1 MITNVKLKNWRSHL
15 ESEFKFSNG
24 TNALLG
30 SMGSGKSSTMDAIC
44 FAFFGTFPNLQ
55 TKKLKLDD
63 VIMKKPS
70 EKNQA
75 EVEINFKIGNS
86 NYSLKRVIEKGKG
99 TTYSEIRENGK
110 LLEAPNSQR
119 VTEIVENSLK
129 VNYELFSKAIYSEQ
143 NAIDYFLTIP
153 KGQRMK
159 KIDELL
165 AIDKFER
172 ARSSAVSLSNKI
184 SERKAARQTLLDE
197 SDVKELEKIVFE
209 IRASLTEAIKE
220 KEMISQELLKTS
232 QEKSEMEEEL
242 KQLESVKDNWEL
254 VKGEQ
259 KKVDSLIGEI
269 KIALV
274 SMQDSLKGK
283 SREEIETS
291 LEDLKNKLATL
302 EKSLK
307 EKRQLYEK
315 IASSVNESK
324 GKLEFMRKEKILIL
338 EKQIQ
343 EKLNLKQ
350 KLDEIRKK
358 TGDDIPRQLE
368 EKKKNYEMILAEFQ
382 ELNLKINDLA
392 EVINYI
398 NSSEGLCPVCDTKL
412 SEERKNLLIQQKQ
425 LKISE
430 FKKKLEEASLKKALT
445 EKQLKTLEELS
456 STLQQ
461 MFNEVKD
468 LEEIKMNL
476 DNSKKMFV
484 ELTEL
489 VLKAENELTDV
500 RRAIEKSESDF
511 QEISRHKQNLDIL
524 LFQMKEYE
532 EKEKRFAE
540 LMKEKEHIE
549 TRAWELEQKITEGDL
564 ENKRKKYSQLLLI
577 EKELLTRSISLD
589 QLIKEKETRAGDYET
604 HLQQI
609 YKQKQEIETFEK
621 FIRDLKIFEKALQET
636 QLELRKEFVEAV
648 NFTMNDLW
656 STLYPYHD
664 FVGIRLNTEEGDYIL
679 QLMEKGGRW
688 MNVEGI
694 ASGGERSIAALALRI
709 AFSLVLVPQL
719 RWLILD
725 EPTANLDRQA
735 ISVLA
740 TVLREKIGKIVDQTF
755 LITHEEELEGAITGN
770 AYSLSRDKEK
780 DGITIALPLT

>member
-15 ESEFKFSNG
+15 DSEFNFSSG

-70 EKNQA
+70 EKDHA
-75 EVEINFKIGNS
+75 EVEIEFKSGNS
-86 NYSLKRVIEKGKG
+86 TYSLKRIVEKGKG

-165 AIDKFER
+165 AIDKFEKAR
-172 ARSSAVSLSNKI
+172 ASSVSLSNKI
-184 SERKAARQTLLDE
+184 SERKSARQTLLDQT
-197 SDVKELEKIVFE
+197 DTKEIEKIVFE
-209 IRASLTEAIKE
+209 IKNSLTEAIKE
-220 KEMISQELLKTS
+220 KETISEELLKIS
-232 QEKSEMEEEL
+232 EEKSEMENEL
-242 KQLESVKDNWEL
+242 KILESIKEKWE
-254 VKGEQ
+254 VVRTEQ
-259 KKVDSLIGEI
+259 SNLDSLIGET
-269 KIALV
+269 KKSLV
-274 SMQDSLKGK
+274 LMQDTIKGK
-283 SREEIETS
+283 SKEEVEKS
-291 LEDLKNKLATL
+291 LQELSSKLDSL

-307 EKRQLYEK
+307 EKRSMYEK
-315 IASSVNESK
+315 TASSVNESK
-324 GKLEFMRKEKILIL
+324 GKLQFMRKEKILLL
-338 EKQIQ
+338 EKEIQ
-343 EKLNLKQ
+343 EKMNTKL

-358 TGDDIPRQLE
+358 TGDDISKQVDDRKKGY
-368 EKKKNYEMILAEFQ
+368 EKIFSEFQ
-382 ELNLKINDLA
+382 ELNMKIKDLS

-398 NSSEGLCPVCDTKL
+398 NSSEGLCPVCDTRL

-425 LKISE
+425 LKITE
-430 FKKKLEEASLKKALT
+430 FKGKLQEVAQNKEIN

-456 STLQQ
+456 NTLQQ
-461 MFNEVKD
+461 MFNEVKN
-468 LEEIKMNL
+468 LEEMKMNL
-476 DNSKKMFV
+476 DNSKRMFI

-489 VLKAENELTDV
+489 VLKTENELTDV
-500 RRAIEKSESDF
+500 RRTIEQSEDEFKRMSGY
-511 QEISRHKQNLDIL
+511 KQNLDIL
-524 LFQMKEYE
+524 VFQMKEYE
-532 EKEKRFAE
+532 VKEKRFVE

-549 TRAWELEQKITEGDL
+549 TRAWELEEQITEGDL
-564 ENKRKKYSQLLLI
+564 ENKREKYNQLILND
-577 EKELLTRSISLD
+577 KELQTRSSGLER
-589 QLIKEKETRAGDYET
+589 LIKEKETRAGEYET
-604 HLQQI
+604 ELQQI
-609 YKQKQEIETFEK
+609 YKHKHEIETFDK
-621 FIRDLKIFEKALQET
+621 LVRDLKVFEKALQET
-636 QLELRKEFVEAV
+636 QLELRKEFIVAV

-656 STLYPYHD
+656 STLYPYQD
-664 FVGIRLNTEEGDYIL
+664 FAGIRLNTEEGDYIL
-679 QLMEKGGRW
+679 QLNEKSGRW
-688 MNVEGI
+688 VNVEGI

-719 RWLILD
+719 RWLVLD

-740 TVLREKIGKIVDQTF
+740 TTLREKIGNVVDQTF

-770 AYSLSRDKEK
+770 AYVLSRNKER
-780 DGITIALPLT
+780 DGITKVTPLD